1 MRIALRTAALTTTL
15 VTLTMS
21 TQATAGT
28 VTPEVVNVVQTSD
41 WNKPSPDPM
50 GLTYR
55 KSTKTI
61 LVVDSEVEETPLFQG
76 ANVWETTRSGTV
88 VNTGS
93 TTDFSEEPTDIAFR
107 PKSLHM
113 FVADDDEDRIF
124 DVNIGRDKKMGTP
137 DDIVRGFSTRPF
149 DSQDAEGLGY
159 GHKTLFVSDGVDQRI
174 YRLRP
179 GPNGVFDGVA
189 PGGDDRVTHFGTA
202 GLGIN
207 DPEDVEYD
215 PVSDHLFIVSRF
227 DSTVAET
234 TRGGVL
240 ISTYDLTE
248 SEILQP
254 AGVAIGRSSTG
265 TGRSLYVAD
274 RGFDNDLHPDEN
286 DGRIFE
292 YRRSPA

>member
-1 MRIALRTAALTTTL
+1 MRIALRTAALVTL
-15 VTLTMS
+15 VMLSLS

-28 VTPEVVNVVQTSD
+28 VTPQVVNVVQTSD

-61 LVVDSEVEETPLFQG
+61 LVVDSEVEEMPLFEG
-76 ANVWETTRSGTV
+76 ANVWEITRSGTV

-107 PKSLHM
+107 PKSRHM

-124 DVNIGRDKKMGTP
+124 DVNVGPDRKMGTA
-137 DDIVRGFSTRPF
+137 DDVVRGFSTRPF

-159 GHKTLFVSDGVDQRI
+159 GPRILWIADGVDQRI

-179 GPNGVFDGVA
+179 GPNGIFDGVA
-189 PGGDDRVTHFGTA
+189 PGGDDRATHFGTVA
-202 GLGIN
+202 LGIN

-215 PVSDHLFIVSRF
+215 PVSEHLFIVSRF

-234 TRGGVL
+234 TRDGVL
-240 ISTYDLTE
+240 IKTYDLTE
-248 SEILQP
+248 SGIRQP
-254 AGVAIGRSSTG
+254 AGIAIGKSSSG
-265 TGRSLYVAD
+265 AGRSLYVAD
-274 RGFDNDLHPDEN
+274 RGYDNDLHPDEN
-286 DGRIFE
+286 DGRMFE
-292 YRRSPA
+292 YRRNAA

>member
-1 MRIALRTAALTTTL
+1 MRIRSITPVVVATL
-15 VTLTMS
+15 MMMTVS
-21 TQATAGT
+21 THATAGT
-28 VTPEVVNVVQTSD
+28 LTPAVVNVVQTSD

-55 KSTKTI
+55 KSTQTI
-61 LVVDSEVEETPLFQG
+61 FVVDSEVEETPLFQG
-76 ANVWETTRSGTV
+76 TNVWEMTRSGTV

-93 TTDFSEEPTDIAFR
+93 TTDFSVEPTDIAFR
-107 PKSLHM
+107 PKTLRM
-113 FVADDDEDRIF
+113 FVSDDDEDRIF
-124 DVNIGRDKKMGTP
+124 DVNIGPDKKMGTP
-137 DDIVRGFSTRPF
+137 DDVVRGFSTRPF

-159 GHKTLFVSDGVDQRI
+159 GLKILFIADGVDQRI
-174 YRLRP
+174 YKLRP
-179 GPNGVFDGVA
+179 GPNGFFDGVA

-202 GLGIN
+202 RLGIQ

-240 ISTYDLTE
+240 ITTYDLTE
-248 SEILQP
+248 SEIRQP
-254 AGVAIGRSSTG
+254 AGVAIGKSSTG
-265 TGRSLYVAD
+265 TGRSVYVAD
-274 RGFDNDLHPDEN
+274 RGFDNDLHPNEN

-292 YRRSPA
+292 YRRSPG